1 MNNRHAKALRWL
13 VTAGLAGPALV
24 VAQDQSARPADTTSS
39 AGRQAAAAERHVMQA
54 VEVVHRMEMDAGIRP
69 VLAQAQ
75 GVFIVPKYAR
85 AAIGIGG
92 AGGAGLLLLN
102 KGDGPGSDPVF
113 YNTGGVSLGLQL
125 GAQGGMLAFIL
136 NNQKAVDAFLKK
148 TSVSLNAK
156 AGLTVVNWNKM
167 AQGTAGAGDVVAW
180 SDSRGVFG
188 DAATIEVSGVRYSQN
203 LNNAYYHRTL
213 SASDILAGK
222 TSNPQANLLT
232 QSLASAARP

>member
-1 MNNRHAKALRWL
+1 MNKLHAIAPPWI
-13 VTAGLAGPALV
+13 VTAWLAGAASVL
-24 VAQDQSARPADTTSS
+24 AQDKPAHPADTTAA
-39 AGRQAAAAERHVMQA
+39 AGRQSAAAERHVMRA

-75 GVFIVPKYAR
+75 GVFIVPKYVR
-85 AAIGIGG
+85 AAIGIG
-92 AGGAGLLLLN
+92 AEGGAGLLLLN
-102 KGDGPGSDPVF
+102 KGDGHWSDPVF

-156 AGLTVVNWNKM
+156 AGLTVVNWNRM
-167 AQGTAGAGDVVAW
+167 AQGSAGAGDVVAW

-222 TSNPQANLLT
+222 TSNPQADLLMR
-232 QSLASAARP
+232 SLASAARP